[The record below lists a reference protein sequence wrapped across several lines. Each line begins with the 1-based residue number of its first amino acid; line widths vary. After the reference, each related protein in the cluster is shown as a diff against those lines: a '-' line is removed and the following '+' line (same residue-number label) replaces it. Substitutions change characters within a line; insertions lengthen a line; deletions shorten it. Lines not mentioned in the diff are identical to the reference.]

1 MNKAQYRL
9 IIRLLLENTAWT
21 ILLTGASGE
30 ENFVHELAKDFPHER
45 GKEMVGRFSLIEFFP
60 VIRNS
65 SMLITSSTCPLH
77 IANAVRVPLLGFF
90 CPVKPHT
97 PKRWGPYDPQKWV
110 VTPKLDRP
118 EICEFK

>member
-1 MNKAQYRL
+1 
-9 IIRLLLENTAWT
+9 
-21 ILLTGASGE
+21 
-30 ENFVHELAKDFPHER
+30 
-45 GKEMVGRFSLIEFFP
+45 MVGRFSLAEFFP

-65 SMLITSSTCPLH
+65 SLRITSSTCPLH

-90 CPVKPHT
+90 CPVKPST

-110 VTPKLDRP
+110 VTPKLDRT

>member
-1 MNKAQYRL
+1 LNKAQYRL
-9 IIRLLLENTAWT
+9 IIRLLLEKTVWT

-45 GKEMVGRFSLIEFFP
+45 VKEMVGRFSLAEFFP

-65 SMLITSSTCPLH
+65 SLLITSSTGPLH